1 MKTFYRYAALVA
13 GSLLGLCACSS
24 DDDVADASGKTPV
37 AQPQVIVSELTTT
50 GFKIRWEAVEGAG
63 AYVYTFN
70 GSEETSTDACQL
82 SFGDLE
88 RQKEYV
94 VAVKATPKFA
104 DENTESPYTY
114 VHVVTDDLEQL
125 PRPKIT
131 LGCAYASKTLITWT
145 EVPETA
151 LYEYTIGGETY
162 TTTDRMVTLGCM
174 PVHETVSIDKG
185 IDVWANFGTHYFL
198 ERREIGMFNIG
209 KDSTGIV
216 VADGVKYELGYK
228 DCLYITQGTKE
239 VTFASAD
246 PEHPA
251 KFYMVSAP
259 AHCSYET
266 RLIKMADANH
276 RPLGSVE
283 TCNKRTINQFIHP
296 DVLKTCQLSM
306 GMTELEPGSNWNTM
320 PSHTHERRMEIYTY
334 FELPEG
340 QVVFHMCGEPTQTR
354 HIVMH
359 NEDAVISPSWSI
371 HSGVGTSNYT
381 FIWAMGGEN
390 MEFDDMDNIATTD
403 LR

>member
-1 MKTFYRYAALVA
+1 MDIRYSCNQKDFKRYTTEEMRDEMLIT
-13 GSLLGLCACSS
+13 GLYK
-24 DDDVADASGKTPV
+24 AD
-37 AQPQVIVSELTTT
+37 E
-50 GFKIRWEAVEGAG
+50 
-63 AYVYTFN
+63 
-70 GSEETSTDACQL
+70 
-82 SFGDLE
+82 
-88 RQKEYV
+88 V
-94 VAVKATPKFA
+94 VAVY
-104 DENTESPYTY
+104 S
-114 VHVVTDDLEQL
+114 HV
-125 PRPKIT
+125 
-131 LGCAYASKTLITWT
+131 
-145 EVPETA
+145 
-151 LYEYTIGGETY
+151 
-162 TTTDRMVTLGCM
+162 DRMVTLGCM

-306 GMTELEPGSNWNTM
+306 GMTELESGSNWNTM

-403 LR
+403 LRQTSTPYNAPHRETDAGRFAKYLTLTEEYNGFIGFRIEGQGRPRHRRCARHRLLHRRGHGQVRCHHLLQLLFRGQP